1 MIRRPPRST
10 RTDTLFPYPTL
21 FRSDGLLEDVVAD
34 VIDERVGGID
44 TARFASGLRPG
55 CSGALLRGGD
65 RDRSGVVVERG
76 LHPQEEHREQ
86 SRQQDHEFDRDR
98 TTLIPSSLS

>member
-1 MIRRPPRST
+1 
-10 RTDTLFPYPTL
+10 LG
-21 FRSDGLLEDVVAD
+21 DGLLEDVVAD
-34 VIDERVGGID
+34 VVDEGVGGINA
-44 TARFASGLRPG
+44 ARFAACLRPG
-55 CSGALLRGGD
+55 CSGTLLCGGN

-76 LHPQEEHREQ
+76 LHPQEEDREQ